1 MGLWW
6 GMYEPTV
13 SNGNMKQWSIIN
25 CELDQD
31 FGWGAYVKLKVFPCW
46 VPHGSISKTGRH
58 EWFGFGEPE
67 DGLIGWTVGAWTLYR
82 FFHRGSF
89 HRIFQCS
96 WTQSEGLR
104 KLALD
109 CWRAWTVLPA
119 STLLIY
125 LALPIGI
132 PRHLFRMLDNLL
144 KYFPHHYFLHFIPVE
159 QNYVANMAT
168 TCEFIIRF
176 QSFHGYKSE
185 YPNFWTPNGG
195 KSPTV
200 SLTLW
205 LFNVANSKP
214 SQFLKNGVHHHK
226 INGPS
231 SIAMWKSHHSET

>member
-1 MGLWW
+1 MLNSRFFHAGCLMVASQRLA
-6 GMYEPTV
+6 GMND
-13 SNGNMKQWSIIN
+13 SGSGNLRMDRLN
-25 CELDQD
+25 C
-31 FGWGAYVKLKVFPCW
+31 
-46 VPHGSISKTGRH
+46 GRLN
-58 EWFGFGEPE
+58 PMR
-67 DGLIGWTVGAWTLYR
+67 I
-82 FFHRGSF
+82 FHRGSF

-132 PRHLFRMLDNLL
+132 PRHLFLMLDNLL
-144 KYFPHHYFLHFIPVE
+144 KYFPHHYFPHFIPVE

-168 TCEFIIRF
+168 TCEFIMRF

-214 SQFLKNGVHHHK
+214 SPFLKNRVHHHK